1 MRIPLNIT
9 FSEQI
14 ICLESFKKTFDLALS
29 MGFLNSSNEAVVVAF
44 GKQGKTLAV
53 SSMPSKSDYI
63 LTFFRSSDLQPNY
76 VYTFTGYADFIN
88 HQMDIKASG

>member
-1 MRIPLNIT
+1 MRIPLDIT
-9 FSEQI
+9 VSDQI

-29 MGFLNSSNEAVVVAF
+29 LRFLNSSTEAVVVAF

-63 LTFFRSSDLQPNY
+63 LTFFRSSDLQPIN
-76 VYTFTGYADFIN
+76 VYTFSGYADFIN